1 MDDKLTLTD
10 YKLILKRTGPIILFS
25 IIPPLFDV
33 LLDLKFIFHLYSEHP
48 VFASMLLGR
57 LTRLETK

>member
-57 LTRLETK
+57 

>member
-1 MDDKLTLTD
+1 MDNKLTLIN
-10 YKLILKRTGPIILFS
+10 YKLLIKRTGPIILFS

-33 LLDLKFIFHLYSEHP
+33 LLDLKFIFHLYTEHP

-57 LTRLETK
+57 